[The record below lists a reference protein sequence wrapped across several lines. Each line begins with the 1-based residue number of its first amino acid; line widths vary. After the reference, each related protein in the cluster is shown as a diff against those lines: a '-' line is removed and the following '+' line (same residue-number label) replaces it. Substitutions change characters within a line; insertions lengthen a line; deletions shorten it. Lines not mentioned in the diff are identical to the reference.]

1 MRTMRLVLY
10 RVIPLGEQG
19 PLHNWTVQ
27 ATFRTSKKVER
38 GLCLDRWSGRPIYKP
53 RDYFCD
59 YTFNIALTVAAKLND
74 VHEKV
79 ICCTLF
85 QQCVN
90 DEFLSQIETL

>member
-38 GLCLDRWSGRPIYKP
+38 GLCLDR
-53 RDYFCD
+53 
-59 YTFNIALTVAAKLND
+59 
-74 VHEKV
+74 
-79 ICCTLF
+79 
-85 QQCVN
+85 
-90 DEFLSQIETL
+90 